1 MRHKFRTNIRFYR
14 STRGASKQRRDQI
27 NVEIQKLRDL
37 LPLSELIKDR
47 LFQLQVMSLGCI
59 FIRKH
64 RYQQTIL
71 QPMMPMMP
79 TPMPRGIDICKAL
92 RGFMLMVT
100 RGGKILHVSDNAS
113 EYLGHSVEEIM
124 CQGDSIYDLVDGRDH
139 GAVQAELASGPPRAA
154 NFPEERV
161 FICRLNLARTAKR
174 QLQYHK
180 FVLFQGR
187 YIQPVEF
194 YQKLSPQSSPPD
206 CDQPVFSAYCQPL
219 INPENAEGM
228 ATGNTNIFCTQ
239 HFLDMKFKDADPM
252 LVVMVLLSLLTIS
265 ISGPVT
271 TWASAK
277 TV

>member
-1 MRHKFRTNIRFYR
+1 MDTLTSHVCVSKW

-37 LPLSELIKDR
+37 LPLSDLIKDR

-71 QPMMPMMP
+71 QPMMPLTP
-79 TPMPRGIDICKAL
+79 PMPRGIDICKAL

-100 RGGKILHVSDNAS
+100 RSGKILHVSDNAS

-139 GAVQAELASGPPRAA
+139 GAVQAELASGPPAA
-154 NFPEERV
+154 ASFPEERV

-180 FVLFQGR
+180 ISALSFSPTGRHLISGGDDCILHVYSIPPTGDESPDPTDVQDSVLEEQDQEQQMTAESPYYRQGEEEPR
-187 YIQPVEF
+187 STDGQ
-194 YQKLSPQSSPPD
+194 YQEPQSAEEEHY
-206 CDQPVFSAYCQPL
+206 QP
-219 INPENAEGM
+219 G
-228 ATGNTNIFCTQ
+228 
-239 HFLDMKFKDADPM
+239 
-252 LVVMVLLSLLTIS
+252 
-265 ISGPVT
+265 
-271 TWASAK
+271 TWTFNGDDK
-277 TV
+277 